1 MGRRLPIPA
10 ARPVLHPLRTVDSAR
25 SGVQLLPRSRMRGAI
40 DHQPLAGHRQLAQAQ
55 ANEFGEPDT
64 PIVTFIRAYYRT
76 SSAIGAI
83 SEPSQDY
90 ILCQMLHLEEQR
102 AGKRAC
108 TNGRGLTT

>member
-1 MGRRLPIPA
+1 MAQFKSTSQIIIVPK
-10 ARPVLHPLRTVDSAR
+10 T
-25 SGVQLLPRSRMRGAI
+25 
-40 DHQPLAGHRQLAQAQ
+40 LAKAQ

-64 PIVTFIRAYYRT
+64 PIVTFVRAYYRT